1 MDICIL
7 SLLFVITKYGD
18 FLVLLVQSYLWCRA
32 GIPTYRPYL
41 FAVFGQVPELEFP
54 DIKAVFSLTGFRSFA
69 EVGHR

>member
-1 MDICIL
+1 MDFITNENL
-7 SLLFVITKYGD
+7 KFSLFP
-18 FLVLLVQSYLWCRA
+18 YLWCRA

-54 DIKAVFSLTGFRSFA
+54 DIKAVFSLTGFRSSA